1 MEQLLSQLRDIH
13 LPATVNWWPPA
24 WGWWLLSGVAAT
36 AASLYVVWRWWRR
49 RRANRPSEL
58 ALLEVQALSR
68 RYEAGENA
76 ATIIAELSVLLRRV
90 ALSYFPRAQVAS
102 MTGDAW
108 LRWLDDCAGEPL
120 FAKGQGATLNSAPYR
135 QRAAADAQDLLQASR
150 RWLSL
155 VHSKVKKP

>member
-13 LPATVNWWPPA
+13 LPATVNWWPLA
-24 WGWWLLSGVAAT
+24 WGWWLLSAIAAT
-36 AASLYVVWRWWRR
+36 AVLLYVVWRWRRR
-49 RRANRPSEL
+49 RRANRPSSL

-68 RYEAGENA
+68 RYESGENA
-76 ATIIAELSVLLRRV
+76 AVIIAELSVLLRRV

-108 LRWLDDCAGEPL
+108 LRWLDGCAGEPL
-120 FAKGQGATLNSAPYR
+120 FAKTQGAALNSAPY
-135 QRAAADAQDLLQASR
+135 QKQAAADAQALLQASR

-155 VHSKVKKP
+155 VHSKAKKP